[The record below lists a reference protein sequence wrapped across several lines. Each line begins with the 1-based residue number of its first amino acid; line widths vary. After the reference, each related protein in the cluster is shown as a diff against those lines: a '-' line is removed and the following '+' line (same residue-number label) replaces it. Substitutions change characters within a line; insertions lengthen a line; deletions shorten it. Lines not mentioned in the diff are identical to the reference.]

1 MNHTGRIT
9 VSINGKSYPL
19 KFGMGALLHFSET
32 LGYDVE
38 KTINELTESGFKQIK
53 SVSKFVYSAIYVE
66 AQYKDKVLDLSYDD
80 IVNWVDTSRPSELTQ
95 VVNTIMSGLS
105 TITEIPFAE
114 SNSESKKK

>member
-32 LGYDVE
+32 LGYDVQS
-38 KTINELTESGFKQIK
+38 TISELTTTGLYQIK
-53 SVSKFVYSAIYVE
+53 AISKFIYSSLYVE
-66 AQYKDKVLDLSYDD
+66 SIFKDNELDLSFEDVLD
-80 IVNWVDTSRPSELTQ
+80 WVDQSNPEELTK
-95 VVNTIMSGLS
+95 VMTSIMTGLS
-105 TITEIPFAE
+105 VITQVEYPE